1 MHATTSTIFIK
12 FFFQVIFTSLFATYL
27 FIKSFLQSSL
37 TLPSSIPQHFFN
49 SLFLRKAI
57 LTIHIKSVFSI
68 LHLFSQFRLRR
79 VTIEQGSLVRSNIV
93 LISLFFLKVSAGIT
107 GLPMT
112 HSLSLRLRKLPVVI
126 LQVLV
131 SDEDG
136 CSRMENDPIHLLPY
150 PQTNVITSI
159 PF

>member
-1 MHATTSTIFIK
+1 M
-12 FFFQVIFTSLFATYL
+12 QLP
-27 FIKSFLQSSL
+27 LQSSL
-37 TLPSSIPQHFFN
+37 NFFSGNFHLPIRHLLVHKIILAILTNAPFFYT
-49 SLFLRKAI
+49 SALFQLPVLRKAI

-68 LHLFSQFRLRR
+68 LHLFSQLRLRR

-112 HSLSLRLRKLPVVI
+112 HSLSLRLRKLPIVI